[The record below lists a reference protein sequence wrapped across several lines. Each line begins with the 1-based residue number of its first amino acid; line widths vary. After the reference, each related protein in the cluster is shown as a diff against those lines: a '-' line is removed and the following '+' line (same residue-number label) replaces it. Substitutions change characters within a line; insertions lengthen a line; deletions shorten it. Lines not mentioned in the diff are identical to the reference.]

1 MPDLSVIV
9 PAVNEIDDL
18 VDCLAALDAQRAD
31 VDLEVLVI
39 DRLGEH
45 VRHTARNAAPWARI
59 IAVPAD
65 ETIPM
70 MRARGFREAT
80 GDAIAV
86 IEDHVMVPPGWARA
100 MLDALTEGV
109 NVVGG
114 SVENAATE
122 TLIDWAAFLCEYS
135 HCLPPIPSGPA
146 DWLTGNNVVYRRSLI
161 EEYQSVADEGG
172 WENRLHDQ
180 LKADGHT
187 LMCHPEIVVGHKK
200 HYSFGEYFSQR
211 YLFAR
216 AYAGARVMDEP
227 TSKKVAYG
235 LAAFA
240 LPPVLFYRTVTRIL
254 SKRKHTEWLWRSIP
268 LLLAFVTSWGAG
280 EVVGYLRGPGD
291 ALSKVR

>member
-1 MPDLSVIV
+1 MPELSVVV
-9 PAVNEIDDL
+9 PSVNEIDDL
-18 VDCLAALDAQRAD
+18 VDCLAALDVQRQD
-31 VDLEVLVI
+31 VELEVLVI

-45 VRHTARNAAPWARI
+45 VRHTAAKVAPWARI
-59 IAVPAD
+59 IAVAPDA
-65 ETIPM
+65 TIPL

-80 GDAIAV
+80 GDAVAV

-100 MLDALTEGV
+100 MLDALGDEQQ
-109 NVVGG
+109 VVGG

-135 HCLPPIPSGPA
+135 HCLPPIPAGPSE
-146 DWLTGNNVVYRRSLI
+146 WLTGNNVVYRRSLL
-161 EEYQSVADEGG
+161 EAYRAVTEEGG

-180 LKADGHT
+180 LREDGHT
-187 LMCHPEIVVGHKK
+187 LMCRPEIVVGHKK

-211 YLFAR
+211 YIFAR
-216 AYAGARVMDEP
+216 AYAGARVKDEP
-227 TSKKVAYG
+227 TGKKIAYG
-235 LAAFA
+235 LAALA
-240 LPPVLFYRTVTRIL
+240 LPPVLFYRTVSRIL
-254 SKRKHTEWLWRSIP
+254 SKGKHTEWLWRSVP